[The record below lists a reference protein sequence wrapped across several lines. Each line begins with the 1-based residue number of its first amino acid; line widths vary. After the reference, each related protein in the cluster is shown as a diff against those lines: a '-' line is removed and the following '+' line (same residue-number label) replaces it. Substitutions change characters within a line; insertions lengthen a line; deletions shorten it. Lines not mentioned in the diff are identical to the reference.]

1 MRAKLLLDDLCSRR
15 ALVVYL
21 FSLIRSRFFGSF
33 FARLTA
39 RSTQQSALSPV
50 IEFIESREFQLLCR
64 YARDDDA
71 EACLSCSFS
80 LAVLS
85 VWTLWAQ
92 QNLFHSLVEQKC
104 EC

>member
-21 FSLIRSRFFGSF
+21 FSLIRSRFSARFLLGSPLEAF
-33 FARLTA
+33 NK
-39 RSTQQSALSPV
+39 SALSPV

-80 LAVLS
+80 LAVPS